1 MSDKKKIL
9 PLIGLQMAVLLYA
22 FTGFFTKKAAGYP
35 FLSLQFCLYYGGM
48 IAVLGIYAVLW
59 QQFLKRFPL
68 NTCYASRAMASV
80 WTMVIAYIAFH
91 EKITVNMMIGA
102 VVIIIGVF
110 LAVTSDE

>member
-1 MSDKKKIL
+1 MIEKKKIL
-9 PLIGLQMAVLLYA
+9 PLIGLQLAVLLYA
-22 FTGFFTKKAAGYP
+22 FTGYFTKKAAGYP
-35 FLSLQFCLYYGGM
+35 FLSTQFILYYGGM
-48 IAVLGIYAVLW
+48 IMVLGIYAVLW

-80 WTMVIAYIAFH
+80 WTMVIAYFTFK
-91 EKITVNMMIGA
+91 EQITLNMMIGA